1 MKSVLLI
8 CDSFVPAFAP
18 RMGYLCKYLTDYGW
32 QISVL
37 TEEHSSVGCNVLDK
51 MPETQCLSYYK
62 RGTKIEW
69 LFKSVADI
77 LFEAKDKAL
86 YKLYQ
91 KTYNNKK
98 FDLVLCSTF
107 MQFPLST
114 ASRIASELKVP
125 LVVDVRDVIEQYVH
139 YEFAKH
145 KIYSLPWLNDRLHDI
160 RKLFIVK
167 RRNAILKKADAI
179 TTISTWHKNLL
190 SAFNDNVTIIYNGYD
205 PELFYPEK
213 LATERFVICYTG
225 RIIGTDMQDPTL
237 LFESLKKMND
247 SNIINPETLVV
258 RWYVDDASANIIKQF
273 ANKYRVKS
281 YMDIKTY
288 IPVSEIPS
296 VLKSS
301 SIILVLTNKQTVYG
315 PKGIMT
321 TKFFEALATCKPI
334 LCVRSDE
341 AGLSSI
347 IKETNCGI
355 AATTTN
361 EVCDFIDKWQE
372 YWKTNSY
379 TIIEQ
384 DSDKISVY
392 SRKLQAKQFSDLFD
406 KLIKN
411 V

>member
-1 MKSVLLI
+1 MKSVLLV

-37 TEEHSSVGCNVLDK
+37 TEEQSSVGCNVLDK

-77 LFEAKDKAL
+77 LFAAKDKAL

-107 MQFPLST
+107 MQFPLPT

-160 RKLFIVK
+160 RKFFIVK

-190 SAFNDNVTIIYNGYD
+190 SAFNDKVTIIYNGYD

-213 LATERFVICYTG
+213 LTTEHFVICYTG

-237 LFESLKKMND
+237 LFESLKRMND
-247 SNIINPETLVV
+247 LNIINPKTLVV
-258 RWYVDDASANIIKQF
+258 RWFVDDASANIIKQF
-273 ANKYRVKS
+273 ADKYGVKS

-301 SIILVLTNKQTVYG
+301 SIILVLTNKQTVHG